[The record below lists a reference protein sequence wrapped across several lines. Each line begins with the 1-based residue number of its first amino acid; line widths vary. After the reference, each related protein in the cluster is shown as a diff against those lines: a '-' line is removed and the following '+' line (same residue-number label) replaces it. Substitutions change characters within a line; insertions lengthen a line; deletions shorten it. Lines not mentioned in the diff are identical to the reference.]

1 MTAGKLKNLIS
12 EFSNTSAGAFLNT
25 FHWKKIQIK
34 EMNFSIEGVVTAMYC
49 ALTDTLKVSPDRA
62 DDVFFGSVIHELRHA
77 AQRHASG
84 LLLYLL
90 KKTFLRSK
98 LEEEAKTA
106 ELSATQW
113 LGEKRID
120 EWRKQHDNI

>member
-1 MTAGKLKNLIS
+1 MEITKLKCLIN
-12 EFSNTSAGAFLNT
+12 EFSNTKSGDFLNT
-25 FHWKKIQIK
+25 FHWKEIQIK
-34 EMNFSIEGVVTAMYC
+34 KMNFRIEGVVTAMYC
-49 ALTDTLKVSPDRA
+49 TLTDTIKVAPDRA
-62 DDVFFGSVIHELRHA
+62 DDVFFGSVIHELMHA

-90 KKTFLRSK
+90 IKTFLRSK

-113 LGEKRID
+113 IGEKRIE